1 MPARVV
7 RVVRVWGSSTVQAT
21 GVWTGCYASRRRAGW
36 KEEYGLAAT
45 QAGELAGVAVRC
57 KRLVSGGGSTVLRQ
71 GQDLGSTALPS
82 RDRAVAA

>member
-57 KRLVSGGGSTVLRQ
+57 
-71 GQDLGSTALPS
+71 
-82 RDRAVAA
+82 